1 MDISWYL
8 YPLAILAGILAGIIN
23 TLAGSGSLVTLAM
36 LDVMGIPANIA
47 NATNRV
53 GVAVQNIVGIGTFQQ
68 SGNMSIRSQNV
79 WLIVPAVV
87 GSGFGAWL
95 ATNLDKEQMRT
106 AIGIIMCL
114 MLVVIFIRPNRWLRD
129 ESEVE
134 PGRPSIGMIGLFF
147 VIGIYG
153 GFIQAG
159 IGVFLLSALVL
170 GIGYSLKEANMIKLV
185 IVLFL
190 TLGALVVFWWQGLIW
205 WGIGLF
211 MAIGQSIGAWMG
223 ARFATQY
230 ENANVWVRRLLI
242 AVVVLSIIRFFG
254 ITELILGWFASA

>member
-1 MDISWYL
+1 MDIAWYL
-8 YPLAILAGILAGIIN
+8 YPLAILAGALAGVIN

-36 LDVMGIPANIA
+36 LDAMGIPANVA

-53 GVAVQNIVGIGTFQQ
+53 GVAVQNIVGIGTFRQ
-68 SGNMSIRSQNV
+68 SGKIELRSQSA
-79 WLIVPAVV
+79 WLILPSVL
-87 GSGFGAWL
+87 GAAIGARL
-95 ATNLDKEQMRT
+95 ASSLEAEQMRFV
-106 AIGIIMCL
+106 IGIVMCI
-114 MLVVIFIRPNRWLRD
+114 MLVVIFIRPNRWLRE
-129 ESEVE
+129 ESEVK
-134 PGRPSIGMIGLFF
+134 PGRPSIGMLGLFF

-170 GIGYSLKEANMIKLV
+170 GMGYSLKEANMVKLI

-190 TLGALVVFWWQGLIW
+190 TIGALYIFWRQGLIW
-205 WGIGLF
+205 WGIGAL
-211 MAIGQSIGAWMG
+211 MAVGQSVGAWMA

-242 AVVVLSIIRFFG
+242 AVVVISIVRFFG
-254 ITELILGWFASA
+254 LVELIIG

>member
-36 LDVMGIPANIA
+36 LDVMGIPANVA

-68 SGNMSIRSQNV
+68 SGNMQVRSQNV
-79 WLIVPAVV
+79 WLIVPSVIGA
-87 GSGFGAWL
+87 GFGALL
-95 ATNLDKEQMRT
+95 AANLDKDQMRT
-106 AIGIIMCL
+106 VIGIVMCI

-129 ESEVE
+129 ESEVK
-134 PGRPSIGMIGLFF
+134 PGRPTIWMMLLFF

-170 GIGYSLKEANMIKLV
+170 GMGYSLKEANMIKLV

-190 TLGALVVFWWQGLIW
+190 TIGALFIFWRQGLIW
-205 WGIGLF
+205 WGIGAL
-211 MAIGQSIGAWMG
+211 MAVGQSIGAWMG

-242 AVVVLSIIRFFG
+242 AVIIISIIRFFG
-254 ITELILGWFASA
+254 ITEMIFS